1 MSVASQSQP
10 LHADAVAA
18 SPGAALLLDL
28 AKSVIAERGREN
40 DLLRSVIL
48 RQQRQVEQLQLRLL
62 FLASGAPR

>member
-1 MSVASQSQP
+1 
-10 LHADAVAA
+10 
-18 SPGAALLLDL
+18 LLLDL